1 MSFSNS
7 EKTQD
12 YKRAL
17 WHCSGVGGSA
27 LIFWFCGEVILGLL
41 IAFGFLFLFV
51 DWRRSKGDSWA
62 EELIRFV
69 SGNFFFNML
78 RDSELSSLSTGSKFI
93 FAGLIIAV
101 MQLHLGL
108 PKEIAV
114 CGVLLLAVGDPMARL
129 IGKEWKGSGFNGL
142 VSPKL
147 RKKRLYGKKTL
158 IGSASFFCFGV
169 FAVWV
174 FCSVANVGINWFVLV
189 VGAMTATLVELY
201 AQNWDNF
208 WVPLS
213 AILVMWS
220 LGGF

>member
-1 MSFSNS
+1 MSFSNN

-12 YKRAL
+12 YLRAL
-17 WHCSGVGGSA
+17 WHFCGVGGSA
-27 LIFWFCGEVILGLL
+27 LIFWFCGEVLLGFL

-51 DWRRSKGDSWA
+51 DWRRAKGDSWA

-69 SGNFFFNML
+69 TGDFFFNML
-78 RDSELSSLSTGSKFI
+78 RDSELNSLSTGSKYI

-129 IGKEWKGSGFNGL
+129 IGKEWKGNGFNGL
-142 VSPKL
+142 VSPRL
-147 RKKRLYGKKTL
+147 RKKRLYGKKTF
-158 IGSASFFCFGV
+158 IGSSSFFCFGV
-169 FAVWV
+169 FSVWA
-174 FCSVANVGINWFVLV
+174 FCSVTNVEINWSVLI
-189 VGAMTATLVELY
+189 VGAIVATLVELY
-201 AQNWDNF
+201 VENWDNF

-213 AILVMWS
+213 AISVMWY